1 MTKIPESETL
11 RYLGAAAAD
20 DPALLEQV
28 HELCA
33 QMEQQITP
41 KSIWREFPCEVTE
54 DAVFFGGITFAGKDL
69 ARHLK
74 GCSSLLLFAATLGA
88 EADRMARTERV
99 RAMTRGAIV
108 HAAGAAMIEQF
119 CDDTQDALAKE
130 YEKKGL
136 FLRPRYSPGYGDL
149 ALEQQSVF
157 FRLLDLEKRL
167 GLSLNEHYTM
177 APSKSVTAVI
187 GISAEPKKSFRKF
200 FKKKLYC
207 KVTVQ
212 NKKESS
218 LTFRS
223 NRLLTEHFLKHG
235 AEFPYSS
242 AAEYLRGANRVIK
255 DQNALHKVEAEDGDD
270 VYYLVA
276 ANEIVFVSTD
286 GYIRTYFK
294 PDDGIDYFNRT

>member
-28 HELCA
+28 RALCA

-41 KSIWREFPCEVTE
+41 KSIWREFSCEVTE
-54 DAVFFGGITFAGKDL
+54 DAVFFGGITFTGKDL

-177 APSKSVTAVI
+177 TPSKSVTAVI
-187 GISAEPKKSFRKF
+187 GISAEPKKSFRKCLTCGRTDCPF
-200 FKKKLYC
+200 RR
-207 KVTVQ
+207 
-212 NKKESS
+212 EGSS
-218 LTFRS
+218 
-223 NRLLTEHFLKHG
+223 
-235 AEFPYSS
+235 
-242 AAEYLRGANRVIK
+242 
-255 DQNALHKVEAEDGDD
+255 
-270 VYYLVA
+270 
-276 ANEIVFVSTD
+276 
-286 GYIRTYFK
+286 
-294 PDDGIDYFNRT
+294 